1 MKVHHG
7 NNEGYKNTAN
17 RAILLKN
24 NWRAV
29 WTHLLLSFVGEVAF
43 YAFITFDDGFWKGS
57 FVGLLII
64 ALFALAYFL
73 IGLYLLNADCRPFQA
88 SVLFLSVV
96 LLVELLT
103 AFLPK
108 PITCFG
114 YLYLTLNPV
123 LGHLPLEL
131 LFKVMPGEP
140 GIWTL
145 IYHFLSLLA
154 AMLPAVLVLA
164 GMYLQRAKLLKKHA
178 PQEEGRLI
186 EAVEKAQDNGQTPPH
201 N

>member
-1 MKVHHG
+1 
-7 NNEGYKNTAN
+7 
-17 RAILLKN
+17 
-24 NWRAV
+24 
-29 WTHLLLSFVGEVAF
+29 VGEIVF
-43 YAFITFDDGFWKGS
+43 YAFLTFYSFGFWEDI
-57 FVGLLII
+57 FVGLPII

-123 LGHLPLEL
+123 LGQLFPEL
-131 LFKVMPGEP
+131 LIVGMPDEP
-140 GIWTL
+140 EIWTT
-145 IYHFLSLLA
+145 IHDCTFFLS

-178 PQEEGRLI
+178 PQEEGRLT
-186 EAVEKAQDNGQTPPH
+186 EAVKKAQDNGQTPPH
-201 N
+201 KSTDIESRFQDEK